1 MGGARKRLFEVWDC
15 ATLSGP
21 WGLSRVSASPHRSPQ
36 GWPKAPPEP
45 LEIQCATSGGRS
57 RWSGE
62 GCVTWPSRYLP
73 GGPSMGSSSVYRQIS
88 DTFDQ
93 PPHRFL
99 LALLS
104 PASESVETPLGDE
117 VSRSGQYGDVLMN
130 HSEERLPLPSTED
143 SGIQQPP
150 KKNKP
155 SCPLFG
161 PSQKGRQVVGGW
173 SPWIL
178 EPERR
183 SRLLH
188 LFTFGRCLSL
198 SEHPLQSKKSNN
210 NTYLLGEKT
219 QVKHSVQFL
228 ARWRHSS
235 YY

>member
-1 MGGARKRLFEVWDC
+1 MPKHLKPETRHKEAAGGRGQERLFEVWDC

-45 LEIQCATSGGRS
+45 LESQCATSGGRS

-130 HSEERLPLPSTED
+130 HSEERLPLPSTVLRILGSSSHQKRINLPVPCLALPRRAGRWWEVGVHGYWSQ
-143 SGIQQPP
+143 SGGLGF
-150 KKNKP
+150 
-155 SCPLFG
+155 STC
-161 PSQKGRQVVGGW
+161 
-173 SPWIL
+173 
-178 EPERR
+178 
-183 SRLLH
+183 LLSADA
-188 LFTFGRCLSL
+188 LVSL
-198 SEHPLQSKKSNN
+198 SILSKVRRVITTHISW
-210 NTYLLGEKT
+210 
-219 QVKHSVQFL
+219 VKKL
-228 ARWRHSS
+228 K
-235 YY
+235 